1 MNDTS
6 GATTNQWI
14 IGLKYN
20 TIFIFILCLLDG
32 TGHRLGQTCWQ
43 RAIQPGKRYMN
54 GSYCSLTDN
63 SFVGRWTCLDLF
75 PEVWC
80 FNSSSRCSSCLLNSP
95 WVAKN
100 CFICSIHVRA
110 AGEFIL
116 LALAVA
122 SWRFTGVKSNGAK
135 IWSDLVGVDVAGLVG
150 INGRATGRAGCGVRD
165 CSTVP
170 APSTGELF
178 SGRLEAVTELL
189 LGFHFQQATKKDL
202 AFFSA

>member
-1 MNDTS
+1 M
-6 GATTNQWI
+6 I
-14 IGLKYN
+14 RLKYN
-20 TIFIFILCLLDG
+20 TIFVFILCLLDG

-43 RAIQPGKRYMN
+43 TAIKPRKRYMN
-54 GSYCSLTDN
+54 ESYCSLTVN

-122 SWRFTGVKSNGAK
+122 SWRFTGVKSNGIK
-135 IWSDLVGVDVAGLVG
+135 IWSDLSESTWLVWSVSMAGQLAGPVAEYKTVRPFQRPPQASCFLGVLKHWL
-150 INGRATGRAGCGVRD
+150 NYCWWT
-165 CSTVP
+165 
-170 APSTGELF
+170 AP
-178 SGRLEAVTELL
+178 
-189 LGFHFQQATKKDL
+189 GFHFQQATKQDL